1 MKLPGFNSLI
11 GLLFLL
17 IYLGPLPA
25 ANAILGGTPA
35 IGNQI
40 VVGLLG
46 NKDATSSGC
55 SGALVAPRVVM
66 TAAHCLTR
74 DAERIW
80 ISEPGTDLKNTST
93 TRIQVEKYFIPSTF
107 QAVGPIYQN
116 DFAIVIL
123 KSAFPNT
130 QTLTIASLD
139 EVKKWMSEE
148 KSVTHIGYGCFTL
161 VDNPPCRAT
170 SATPNQLVTQFGNVI
185 PPQFNGITSVPFSMT
200 KISVEKTI
208 CGGDSGSPLITE
220 VAGKTIYI
228 GAQSSSNGAGCTKTC
243 YIICATTQGLPSA
256 NTELVDTAFKYLL
269 TSSSTPTPTPASTET
284 KQPAATNET
293 KQPVA
298 AKVLKPA
305 IKKMITCTK
314 GKLIKKVSGTN
325 PKCPAGYRIK

>member
-1 MKLPGFNSLI
+1 MNFKDNLAMKLSRINSLI

-107 QAVGPIYQN
+107 QGLKPKE
-116 DFAIVIL
+116 AIVRFRI
-123 KSAFPNT
+123 
-130 QTLTIASLD
+130 
-139 EVKKWMSEE
+139 
-148 KSVTHIGYGCFTL
+148 
-161 VDNPPCRAT
+161 
-170 SATPNQLVTQFGNVI
+170 
-185 PPQFNGITSVPFSMT
+185 
-200 KISVEKTI
+200 
-208 CGGDSGSPLITE
+208 
-220 VAGKTIYI
+220 
-228 GAQSSSNGAGCTKTC
+228 
-243 YIICATTQGLPSA
+243 SA
-256 NTELVDTAFKYLL
+256 NGRSK
-269 TSSSTPTPTPASTET
+269 SSTWN
-284 KQPAATNET
+284 KQGI
-293 KQPVA
+293 V
-298 AKVLKPA
+298 KP
-305 IKKMITCTK
+305 KSHSR
-314 GKLIKKVSGTN
+314 GVQF
-325 PKCPAGYRIK
+325 